1 MKRRLNI
8 ACALVHDPEI
18 ILLDEPTAGVDPQS
32 RNAIF
37 DNLEMLKAAGKALIY
52 TTHYMEEAERLA
64 DQDPLAPV
72 ANRRAFMRELGRVVA
87 FARRHQLPASLV
99 YLDING
105 FKQINESLG
114 HAGGDAALRHVAAL
128 LLANV
133 RESDVVGRLGGD
145 EFGVILSGTGLA
157 AAVEKADQLRQLICA
172 QNFAWQGRAVSLG
185 IAAGV
190 ADLLAEETPEQA
202 INAADHAMFVD
213 KRRQRGATEQ
223 ETPKS

>member
-1 MKRRLNI
+1 MSKTEGENGSGPVSAPDTGTAPGQATALDTGAAAQEEVLRLR
-8 ACALVHDPEI
+8 AELADTRQAL
-18 ILLDEPTAGVDPQS
+18 A
-32 RNAIF
+32 
-37 DNLEMLKAAGKALIY
+37 
-52 TTHYMEEAERLA
+52 EAERLA

-87 FARRHQLPASLV
+87 FARRHRLPASLV

-157 AAVEKADQLRQLICA
+157 AALEKAGQLRQMICE
-172 QNFAWQGRAVSLG
+172 QSFVWQGRPVPLG

-190 ADLLAEETPEQA
+190 ADLLAEESPEQA
-202 INAADHAMFVD
+202 INAADHAMFAD
-213 KRRQRGATEQ
+213 KRRQRG
-223 ETPKS
+223 